1 MANIPLQRGQQQA
14 IEVTYKLANGN
25 IPNFNSVDNNNNNA
39 GTFDAELVIRKKR
52 GDNFQGQIIDI
63 LRHGVTSGTSVSEAD
78 SRIDFIG
85 TGGSASQ
92 SVSGHNIVLNWNPAQ
107 ATLLPNEAITVYG
120 DLKIT
125 NTVPNPDEVVHHI
138 RLIFDIQPEITA

>member
-63 LRHGVTSGTSVSEAD
+63 LRHGVTSGTAVSEAD

-92 SVSGHNIVLNWNPAQ
+92 SVSGHNIVLNWTTAQ
-107 ATLLPNEAITVYG
+107 ATLLPNEAVTVYG